1 MTPDGGGVSIG
12 RDPNSTI
19 PIAEPSVSWTHATV
33 VVEAD
38 RHLIVDAGSANGTF
52 VNGLRVRR
60 TKLEPGDIVQV
71 GPVAFSYDGQQLV
84 KVEASAAGIDIDVRN
99 LGVTLGNHA
108 ILGGVELSIQR
119 NEFVGIIGGSGSGK
133 STLLRAISGVLP
145 PTTGQVLY
153 NGLSLHAS
161 LDAFR
166 PLIGYV
172 PQRDIVHPQLTV
184 GRALDYAARL
194 RLPTDWASEERAD
207 RIRAVV
213 DEVGL
218 SHRIVHPISKLSGGQ
233 LKRVSVALE
242 LLGNPRVL
250 FLDEPTSGLDP
261 GLDKR
266 LMSLFRE
273 LADGNRTVVVV
284 THTTTHLDL
293 CDRIIMLAPS
303 GHLVYDGAP
312 NELPP
317 TLGVESYAD
326 AFSRVEGDDFKF
338 EDSTRAQQHRR
349 SRRQTRPAQR
359 AWPRRRLGFQR
370 SYRVVA
376 ERNFEVVWRDKRNL
390 LIMLTQ
396 APVIGLIVA
405 AVGTDRV
412 FSDLDAPFGAAQTMA
427 FALAIIA
434 IWFGLINAIRDV
446 VKERAII
453 DRERLAGLRTDAYVL
468 AKATPLL
475 VLTALQCLILLGL
488 ASFRTGWAPDDLV
501 VSSPVDAYVSL
512 TLVGFVGVT
521 TALLVSA
528 LSANDDQAASTIP
541 FLLIPQFLL
550 AGVVFALGP
559 VTGPLSRLMLGRW
572 GAEAMGGSVA
582 ICEHLEIESDCSVVT
597 DLSYPVSG
605 VELLQIWIVLGLV
618 SVLLLAATALA
629 LELQRARV

>member
-1 MTPDGGGVSIG
+1 MTGQGAGVSIG
-12 RDPNSTI
+12 RDPASTI
-19 PIAEPSVSWTHATV
+19 PIAEPSVSWAHAKV
-33 VVEAD
+33 VVEAN
-38 RHLIVDAGSANGTF
+38 RHVIIDVGSSNGTF

-60 TKLEPGDIVQV
+60 ALLEPGDVVQV

-84 KVEASAAGIDIDVRN
+84 EAEASAGGIDIDIRDLAVS
-99 LGVTLGNHA
+99 LGNHSILNGVDLA
-108 ILGGVELSIQR
+108 IHCDEL
-119 NEFVGIIGGSGSGK
+119 VGIIGGSGSGK

-145 PTTGQVLY
+145 PTAGHVLY
-153 NGLSLHAS
+153 NGLPLYDS
-161 LDAFR
+161 LDSFR
-166 PLIGYV
+166 PHIGYV

-194 RLPTDWASEERAD
+194 RLPTDWARDERTD

-213 DEVGL
+213 DQVGL
-218 SHRIVHPISKLSGGQ
+218 AHRIDHPVSKLSGGQ

-266 LMSLFRE
+266 LMRLFRD

-284 THTTTHLDL
+284 THAITHLDV
-293 CDRIIMLAPS
+293 CDRVVMLNPS
-303 GHLVYDGAP
+303 GRLAYDGAP
-312 NELPP
+312 DALPS

-326 AFSRVEGDDFKF
+326 AFALVESDDYESAASAQPQQRRAIRRRVKP
-338 EDSTRAQQHRR
+338 
-349 SRRQTRPAQR
+349 RQT

-376 ERNFEVVWRDKRNL
+376 ERNFEVAWRDKRNL
-390 LIMLTQ
+390 LTMLAQ
-396 APVIGLIVA
+396 APVIGLMVA

-412 FSDLDAPFGAAQTMA
+412 FSDLSVPFRAAQTMA

-434 IWFGLINAIRDV
+434 IWFGLINAIREI
-446 VKERAII
+446 VKERPIV

-475 VLTALQCLILLGL
+475 VLTAIQCVILLGF
-488 ASFRTGWAPDDLV
+488 ASFRTGWSPDYLV
-501 VSSPVDAYVSL
+501 LSSVVDAYISL
-512 TLVGFVGVT
+512 TLVGFVGVAM
-521 TALLVSA
+521 ALLVSV
-528 LSANDDQAASTIP
+528 LSANEDQAASTIP

-559 VTGPLSRLMLGRW
+559 ITDPLSRLMLGRW
-572 GAEAMGGSVA
+572 GAEAMGGSVT

-597 DLSYPVSG
+597 DLSYPISNTD
-605 VELLQIWIVLGLV
+605 LLQVWLVFGLISALVLAI
-618 SVLLLAATALA
+618 AALI
-629 LELQRARV
+629 LEWQRARL